1 MGSVVNKS
9 AGDAIIEKPRE
20 PAHIIVGI
28 ARMMLPVHANRS
40 ITRAYKTLYPLLRS
54 HPYPLVYPDSYS
66 GLQLGRDPASPP
78 SPSQEHLNI
87 PPGRLRSCRY
97 PFPPPP
103 FGISLDQFCM
113 QDHQF
118 VFWQGSFL
126 GLGLQNDNLLDSFG
140 PDHDAQDGMRT
151 ERFVE
156 RAAPW
161 VRDGPTISKV
171 SFSDTEI
178 TIQRIQ
184 IDREY

>member
-1 MGSVVNKS
+1 MAAAILNKCFDSSALNLCPSPTHSSLCKIVAFQQRKNLKS

-97 PFPPPP
+97 PFPPATHP
-103 FGISLDQFCM
+103 
-113 QDHQF
+113 
-118 VFWQGSFL
+118 
-126 GLGLQNDNLLDSFG
+126 
-140 PDHDAQDGMRT
+140 
-151 ERFVE
+151 
-156 RAAPW
+156 
-161 VRDGPTISKV
+161 
-171 SFSDTEI
+171 
-178 TIQRIQ
+178 
-184 IDREY
+184 

>member
-87 PPGRLRSCRY
+87 PPGRLLVAPAGIHSPLPHSASHWINSACRIINSVPRIGTSKRQSPRFIRARS
-97 PFPPPP
+97 
-103 FGISLDQFCM
+103 
-113 QDHQF
+113 
-118 VFWQGSFL
+118 
-126 GLGLQNDNLLDSFG
+126 
-140 PDHDAQDGMRT
+140 
-151 ERFVE
+151 
-156 RAAPW
+156 
-161 VRDGPTISKV
+161 
-171 SFSDTEI
+171 
-178 TIQRIQ
+178 
-184 IDREY
+184 